1 MPVRSRLGVHV
12 ALFVATVLSTMTVG
26 AIQKGYDP
34 WSDAVRLLAGWEFS
48 LTLMSI
54 LLIHEMGHYLMA
66 RRHRVD
72 ASLPYFI
79 PAPSIIGTFGA
90 FIRMR
95 SPVADRRALFD
106 IGAAGPLAGFAASVP
121 AIIAGL
127 HYSRVTGASSL
138 GLPAVAGGGGPV
150 FGESPIFSFLVWLT
164 LGDLPEGAD
173 VVLHPVAFAG
183 WVGMLV
189 TFLNLL
195 PVGQLDGGHIVYALF
210 GPRHRLISRLTLLSL
225 LFLALASWQWI
236 IWVGLL
242 LAMGTAHPSPLDGVT
257 GLDPKRKVVGA
268 VACVVFLLTATPV
281 PFRWS
286 T

>member
-1 MPVRSRLGVHV
+1 MSVRSRLGLHI
-12 ALFVATVLSTMTVG
+12 ALFVATALSTMAVG

-34 WSDAVRLLAGWEFS
+34 WSDVVRLLAGWEFS

-79 PAPSIIGTFGA
+79 PAPSMIGTFGA

-95 SPVADRRALFD
+95 SPVADRRALLD
-106 IGAAGPLAGFAASVP
+106 IGAAGPLAGFVASVP
-121 AIIAGL
+121 AILAGL
-127 HYSRVTGASSL
+127 HYSRVTGVSSL
-138 GLPAVAGGGGPV
+138 GSPTVA

-164 LGDLPEGAD
+164 FGDLPEGAD

-210 GPRHRLISRLTLLSL
+210 GPRHRLISRVTLLGL
-225 LFLALASWQWI
+225 LVLTLASWQWI
-236 IWVGLL
+236 VWVALL
-242 LAMGTAHPSPLDGVT
+242 LVMGTAHPSPLDGMT

-268 VACVVFLLTATPV
+268 VACVVFFLTATPV

-286 T
+286 A

>member
-1 MPVRSRLGVHV
+1 MAGMPARRRFGLHLL
-12 ALFVATVLSTMTVG
+12 LFAATALSTMAVG
-26 AIQKGYDP
+26 AVQRGYDP
-34 WSDAVRLLAGWEFS
+34 LADPAHIVTGWNFS

-66 RRHRVD
+66 RRHRVE

-95 SPVADRRALFD
+95 SPVTDRRALLD
-106 IGAAGPLAGFAASVP
+106 IGAAGPLAGFVASVP
-121 AIIAGL
+121 AIVIGL
-127 HYSRVTGASSL
+127 HYSEVRSL
-138 GLPAVAGGGGPV
+138 LPLEAPDLS
-150 FGESPIFSFLVWLT
+150 FGISPIFGFLTWLT
-164 LGDLPEGAD
+164 LGDLPDGAAIT
-173 VVLHPVAFAG
+173 LHPVAFAG

-210 GPRHRLISRLTLLSL
+210 GPRHRLVSRLTVLGL
-225 LFLALASWQWI
+225 LFLALASWQWLV
-236 IWVGLL
+236 WVALL
-242 LAMGTAHPSPLDGVT
+242 LAMGTAHPSPLDGAT
-257 GLDPKRKVVGA
+257 PLDSKRKVIGGLT
-268 VACVVFLLTATPV
+268 CLVFFLTLTPV

-286 T
+286 A